1 MWAMRVAW
9 PVRAADV
16 FLDEDPADRAD
27 EDEEDADDEDDLAGE
42 DDVLH
47 AVQPLAH

>member
-9 PVRAADV
+9 RARAADV